1 MEPIELNTLSDN
13 ALAPYAGLTE
23 RQLRNRRTPSEGL
36 FIVESPKVI
45 AVALDAGM
53 EPVSL
58 LCEHRHL
65 TGDAAAII
73 ARMPHTP
80 VYTGSRDLLSELTGY
95 TLTRGVL
102 CCMRRPPEK
111 SPADVLGSAARVAVV
126 DSVVDNTN
134 IGAIFRS
141 AAALGIDA
149 VALTRTSCDPLNRR
163 SVRVSMGSVFLLSL
177 IHI

>member
-111 SPADVLGSAARVAVV
+111 VLPMYSAAPRALPWWIRW
-126 DSVVDNTN
+126 STTPTSER
-134 IGAIFRS
+134 FS
-141 AAALGIDA
+141 A
-149 VALTRTSCDPLNRR
+149 RPLLWA
-163 SVRVSMGSVFLLSL
+163 SMRLL
-177 IHI
+177 